1 VRKPEGKGLV
11 QLYIGDGKGKTT
23 ASLGLALR
31 AVGWGWKVLYLQFFK
46 KRFTGELAS
55 TQCLP
60 GVEFYQFGSGEF
72 LIGREPSELDFKE
85 FRCGWEVA
93 KKALLEGG
101 WDLLVLDEFCYAF
114 LYHFLSFSEFEQVLQ
129 NKVDF
134 LEVVI
139 TGRKAP
145 PELIERADLVSEVK
159 CLKHPFQKGVP
170 AREGIEF

>member
-1 VRKPEGKGLV
+1 MKKPERKGLV

-31 AVGWGWKVLYLQFFK
+31 AAGWGWKILYLQFFK

-55 TQCLP
+55 MQCLP

-85 FRCGWEVA
+85 FKCGWEIA
-93 KKALLEGG
+93 RKAMLEGG
-101 WDLLVLDEFCYAF
+101 WDLMVLDEFCYAF
-114 LYHFLSFSEFEQVLQ
+114 WYDFLTFAEFERVLE
-129 NKVDF
+129 NKINY

-145 PELIERADLVSEVK
+145 RELIERADLVSEIK
-159 CLKHPFQKGVP
+159 CVKHPFQKGIT